1 MQYVAEYNNF
11 WELKE
16 KSWSGAID
24 TLNDIENA
32 DLENAFMNLLEEIF
46 IDRIPTD
53 TEINDFIWFDRDY
66 IYETLGLDE
75 NGEIPHEETE
85 LEKREESIAKLKS
98 TDEFDDFCDDCD
110 TCILEFCK
118 TYEDCKAKFEDY
130 WNQVTSIEEII
141 SEWK

>member
-16 KSWSGAID
+16 KSRSGAID
-24 TLNDIENA
+24 TLNDIESA

-75 NGEIPHEETE
+75 NGDQSMNEDEIEEM
-85 LEKREESIAKLKS
+85 KREQE
-98 TDEFDDFCDDCD
+98 TDLIKAETFDDFCNDRCCELCLFGDCAMKCEDVFAEYKDGNMDVDD
-110 TCILEFCK
+110 ILE
-118 TYEDCKAKFEDY
+118 
-130 WNQVTSIEEII
+130 
-141 SEWK
+141 